1 MEIWKLITII
11 VGASGFWKILDLLI
25 KYRTDKKLKSAEANN
40 LYASAQN
47 SIVGNWVQWSQ
58 TLEKRVKESEEHT
71 AAMEEIIEKQRGQI
85 RCLER
90 KVTQMEKKNKELLK
104 TINELKTTNS

>member
-11 VGASGFWKILDLLI
+11 VGASGFWKVLDLLI
-25 KYRTDKKLKSAEANN
+25 KYRSDKKLKSAEANN

-58 TLEKRVKESEEHT
+58 TLEKRVKVSEEHT

-90 KVTQMEKKNKELLK
+90 KVAQMEKKNKELLK
-104 TINELKTTNS
+104 TINELTGNA

>member
-11 VGASGFWKILDLLI
+11 VGASGFWKVLDLLI
-25 KYRTDKKLKSAEANN
+25 KYRSDKKLKVAETNN

-58 TLEKRVKESEEHT
+58 TLEKRVKESEEHA

-85 RCLER
+85 CCLER
-90 KVTQMEKKNKELLK
+90 KVTEMERKNKELLK
-104 TINELKTTNS
+104 TINTLKADS

>member
-25 KYRTDKKLKSAEANN
+25 KHRTDKKLKSAEANN

-90 KVTQMEKKNKELLK
+90 KVAQMEKKNKELLK
-104 TINELKTTNS
+104 TINELTGNA

>member
-25 KYRTDKKLKSAEANN
+25 KYRSDKKLKSAEANN
-40 LYASAQN
+40 LYATAQN
-47 SIVGNWVQWSQ
+47 SIVGNWVQWSH
-58 TLEKRVKESEEHT
+58 TLEKRVKESEDHT
-71 AAMEEIIEKQRGQI
+71 AAMEEIIEKQRKQI

-90 KVTQMEKKNKELLK
+90 KVAEMERKNKELLK
-104 TINELKTTNS
+104 TINILKAGN

>member
-11 VGASGFWKILDLLI
+11 VGASGFWKLLDLLI
-25 KYRTDKKLKSAEANN
+25 KFRSDKKLKSAEVNN
-40 LYASAQN
+40 LNASAQN

-71 AAMEEIIEKQRGQI
+71 AAMEEIILKQRQQI

-90 KVTQMEKKNKELLK
+90 KVSEMERKNKELLK
-104 TINELKTTNS
+104 TINELTGNA